1 MGAGTTAGLE
11 RLKALMNAGAESGT
25 GIGHLPGMTAESPE
39 PGRLIAHGTSTCM
52 VFQPAQ

>member
-1 MGAGTTAGLE
+1 MGAGRTAGLE
-11 RLKALMNAGAESGT
+11 RLEALMNAGAESGT
-25 GIGHLPGMTAESPE
+25 GHLPGMTAESPE